1 VLGASS
7 AAASDLTG
15 LFEVAR
21 FSDHAM
27 DEHDRRRA
35 ISSLRR
41 VEAEV
46 TPR

>member
-1 VLGASS
+1 VLGASA

-15 LFEVAR
+15 LFEISR

-27 DEHDRRRA
+27 DEDDRRRA
-35 ISSLRR
+35 IESMRR

-46 TPR
+46 APP